1 MDMHHL
7 ELDVACYSHAIY
19 HEINTGSLQEK
30 LGVYNVIRN
39 RVRDGRWGNDVC
51 SVVYAN
57 NQFAVQDE
65 RHNPVDKVAFL
76 KTELFVIDA
85 MRGKYLNPV
94 ADALYF
100 HDDSMQTKDKWF
112 GKRKKTKIGRMV
124 FY

>member
-7 ELDVACYSHAIY
+7 ELDVACYSHALY

-39 RVRDGRWGNDVC
+39 RVRDGRWGRDVC

-76 KTELFVIDA
+76 KMELFVLDA

-100 HDDSMQTKDKWF
+100 HDDSMQAKDKWF

>member
-1 MDMHHL
+1 MDMHYL
-7 ELDVACYSHAIY
+7 ELDVACYSHALY

-39 RVRDGRWGNDVC
+39 RVRDGRWGRDVC

-76 KTELFVIDA
+76 KMELFVLDA

-100 HDDSMQTKDKWF
+100 HDDSMQAKDKWF